1 MSTKEEHLLT
11 ANPIWRPWI
20 FDRVPIVEKV
30 EGGFLSVATI
40 VAPIHASFDSGANIF
55 EFSSLSARILGRN
68 GAFSAGKGRYI
79 GFQKI
84 GAL

>member
-1 MSTKEEHLLT
+1 MNTNEEHLLT
-11 ANPIWRPWI
+11 ANSIWRPWI

-40 VAPIHASFDSGANIF
+40 VAPIHGQFDSGANVF
-55 EFSSLSARILGRN
+55 EFASLSARLLGRN